1 MRDRIPSSE
10 YYRTKI
16 QSKYVKCTSCPK
28 LRYKRWGLNW
38 PDMPSLGP
46 LCWMRRTHRGAP
58 QTSGCSFSSS
68 GIINPPGIVLEDL
81 PRVCE
86 EAGPEL
92 RSLHV
97 ASPGTGRT
105 QVGFAR
111 VFLGPGRATGRRH
124 VGTDVPEGGGASP
137 RAAFA

>member
-1 MRDRIPSSE
+1 
-10 YYRTKI
+10 
-16 QSKYVKCTSCPK
+16 
-28 LRYKRWGLNW
+28 
-38 PDMPSLGP
+38 MPSLGP
-46 LCWMRRTHRGAP
+46 LCWLRRTDRGAP

-68 GIINPPGIVLEDL
+68 GITNPPGVVLEDL

-137 RAAFA
+137 RAAFSENRLSELYNFLYFKAFVCFVIACLKLLNLIIIKK